1 MNWLL
6 TRIQQE
12 PVMLQGIVQ
21 AALGLA
27 VSFGTNLS
35 SQQIAGILLLSASIL
50 SFVTRS
56 QVTPI
61 TSPKANDGSPLLA
74 AKQPGS

>member
-1 MNWLL
+1 MNWLI

-21 AALGLA
+21 AILGLA

-35 SQQIAGILLLSASIL
+35 TQQIAGILALSASIL

-56 QVTPI
+56 QVTPL
-61 TSPKANDGSPLLA
+61 TSPKAGDGGPLAA
-74 AKQPGS
+74 AKQPSS

>member
-1 MNWLL
+1 MNWLI

-21 AALGLA
+21 AILGLA
-27 VSFGTNLS
+27 VFFGMNLS
-35 SQQIAGILLLSASIL
+35 TQQIAGILALSASIL

-56 QVTPI
+56 QVTSI
-61 TSPKANDGSPLLA
+61 TSPKGSDGSPLVA

>member
-21 AALGLA
+21 TALGLA
-27 VSFGTNLS
+27 VSFGTKLS
-35 SQQIAGILLLSASIL
+35 SQEIAGILALSASIL

-56 QVTPI
+56 QVAPI
-61 TSPKANDGSPLLA
+61 TSPKASDGSSL
-74 AKQPGS
+74 KQAGS